1 MVLTISKDVKHLYV
15 TCGRAGTVCDLD
27 PQTLELRKTIKAG
40 ARPWGIALSPDQ
52 TQAIVA
58 NGPSNDISIID
69 LEAAKEIGRVKVG
82 DSPWGVAIIEKKAAA
97 F

>member
-1 MVLTISKDVKHLYV
+1 MDLAVSKDVQHLYV

-27 PQTLELRKTIKAG
+27 PQTLELRKTIKVG
-40 ARPWGIALSPDQ
+40 ARPWGLALSPDQ
-52 TQAIVA
+52 KKAFVA

-69 LEAAKEIGRVKVG
+69 LEAAKEIARIKVG
-82 DSPWGVAIIEKKAAA
+82 ESPWGVAIINKPPAA